1 MTTSME
7 RTSKTNDCD
16 EGEREEMLEEGLEKN
31 VMLYHYVSGIVGM
44 TYNPFINEDIRDCY
58 FDYDQAE
65 LLISWLPKISTK
77 RSIASQKVN
86 LGLVLKERVT
96 ASSMPKTDNR
106 VEFGLDFSDKLL
118 RTSVMV
124 AWGIMKA
131 SWCPIPNTYLILRA
145 TQVVQRELIEDCS
158 LNDLNVI

>member
-31 VMLYHYVSGIVGM
+31 VTLYHYVSGIVGM

-77 RSIASQKVN
+77 RSIASQQVK
-86 LGLVLKERVT
+86 LGLVLEERVT
-96 ASSMPKTDNR
+96 ASSMPKT
-106 VEFGLDFSDKLL
+106 
-118 RTSVMV
+118 TTM
-124 AWGIMKA
+124 
-131 SWCPIPNTYLILRA
+131 C
-145 TQVVQRELIEDCS
+145 RELLEGPIILS
-158 LNDLNVI
+158 SMRLYVNVTSITIKLYC